1 MFAVR
6 QEKNARQTISL
17 PCVEGKT
24 HDKHFFAERFF
35 RRALWRK
42 RTAKILFAVRPKK
55 NARQTRVFL

>member
-17 PCVEGKT
+17 PCVEGKRT
-24 HDKHFFAERFF
+24 TNIFFAERFF

-42 RTAKILFAVRPKK
+42 RTVKILFAVCPKK
-55 NARQTRVFL
+55 NALQTRVFL